1 MMAAYGRGDTSLVG
15 RWWWTIDRWSLVALL
30 LLMAFGAV
38 LIVAASPAVSERI
51 GLDSFS
57 LAKRQLVLLP
67 VAIALMLGLSLFNV
81 RWIRRIGVLGLLGS
95 MALLVLTLVLGSEIK
110 GAVRWINIGGFSLQA
125 SEFAKPCFAVA
136 AGWIF
141 ALGREHR
148 EFPGWMVATALWAVM
163 VMLLLL
169 QPDLGQA
176 VVVSAI
182 FGVQFFLAGL
192 PWFLVGAFAALGL
205 AGIGGAYFLFPHV
218 AQRIDSFLDPAA
230 GDRYQIDRSLE
241 AFADGGL
248 FGRGPGEGRVKEV
261 LPDAH
266 ADFVFAVAGEELG
279 LLACLLLVLLFAF
292 VMLRG
297 FGRALGES
305 NLFVL
310 LAATGLFTQFGLQAL
325 INMGSSLHLIPTK
338 GMTLPFVSYGG
349 SSLIALAL
357 GMGMAMALTRR
368 HAGRLETASGDA
380 P

>member
-1 MMAAYGRGDTSLVG
+1 MSGMTPSYGRGDTSLVG
-15 RWWWTIDRWSLVALL
+15 RWWWTVDRWSLVALFV
-30 LLMAFGAV
+30 LMALGAV

-51 GLDSFS
+51 GLDTFS
-57 LAKRQLVLLP
+57 LARRQLVLQP
-67 VAIALMLGLSLFNV
+67 VAIALMLGLSLFSP

-95 MALLVLTLVLGSEIK
+95 LVLLVLTLLVGSEIK
-110 GAVRWINIGGFSLQA
+110 GAVRWINLGGFSLQA
-125 SEFAKPCFAVA
+125 SEFAKPCFAIA
-136 AGWIF
+136 AGWLF
-141 ALGREHR
+141 ALGKEHS
-148 EFPGWMVATALWAVM
+148 EFPGWIAATALWALM
-163 VMLLLL
+163 VALLLM

-176 VVVSAI
+176 VVMSAI

-192 PWFLVGAFAALGL
+192 PWFLVGGFAALGL

-218 AQRIDSFLDPAA
+218 AQRIDSFLDPSA

-292 VMLRG
+292 IMLRG
-297 FGRALGES
+297 FARALAEN

-310 LAATGLFTQFGLQAL
+310 LSAAGLFTQFGLQAL

-349 SSLIALAL
+349 SSLIALAI
-357 GMGMAMALTRR
+357 GMGMALALTRR
-368 HAGRLETASGDA
+368 HAGQGGA

>member
-1 MMAAYGRGDTSLVG
+1 MTPSYGRGDTSLVG
-15 RWWWTIDRWSLVALL
+15 RWWWTVDRWSLVALFV
-30 LLMAFGAV
+30 LMAFGAV

-51 GLDSFS
+51 GLDTFS
-57 LAKRQLVLLP
+57 LAKRQLVLQP
-67 VAIALMLGLSLFNV
+67 VAIALMLGLSLFSP

-95 MALLVLTLVLGSEIK
+95 LVLLVLTLLLGSEIK
-110 GAVRWINIGGFSLQA
+110 GAVRWINLGGFSLQA
-125 SEFAKPCFAVA
+125 SEFAKPCFAIG
-136 AGWIF
+136 AGWLF
-141 ALGREHR
+141 ALGQEHR
-148 EFPGWMVATALWAVM
+148 EFPGWAAATALWAVM
-163 VMLLLL
+163 VGLLLM

-176 VVVSAI
+176 VVMSAI

-192 PWFLVGAFAALGL
+192 PWFLVGGFAALGL

-279 LLACLLLVLLFAF
+279 LLACLLLVMLFGF
-292 VMLRG
+292 IMLRG
-297 FGRALGES
+297 FSRALSEN

-310 LAATGLFTQFGLQAL
+310 LASAGLFTQFGLQAL
-325 INMGSSLHLIPTK
+325 INMSSSLHLIPTK

-349 SSLIALAL
+349 SSLIALAM
-357 GMGMAMALTRR
+357 GMGMALALTRR
-368 HAGRLETASGDA
+368 HAGQGGA